1 MKKLKINYKR
11 IQYIIFSLI
20 FILVFSKNV
29 YSNDILFTIKG
40 NKFTDSDVIISLL
53 TEIPKNTDEDY
64 SNDIIKRL
72 NDSNLF
78 SNVEVKYNNNEY
90 IIFVQE
96 FLNINNIKFNNND
109 RLKDEDLETIIDE
122 INFKTYNTISLNL
135 FINQTKKI
143 YESFGYNDVKISYS
157 KKVNLENNTVDLLF
171 DINEGKITKI
181 NRIIINDNN
190 SFLDKD
196 IRNIITSKTKSLTN
210 IFANNNFKPLIVER
224 DKFLILDFYKN
235 NGYLDVEIDTKVE
248 YLKNNKV
255 NIYFKIKEGKIYQL
269 SSIEINDKKNLLN
282 KNILDLIQFKKDNF
296 ILTQNYF
303 SPENTKQ
310 FREDLSDIII
320 QNGIEYFEIITSDKV
335 EDTNIKIIFDIEKI
349 LPKYSNQI
357 NIVGNTRTFD
367 YVIRREIEID
377 EGDSYNSTQLNKIRE
392 KLISLNLFESVNIK
406 EEEIDKNLSN
416 IIIEIQEKQ
425 TGSFNAGLSIGTLDG
440 FALVTGLK
448 ERNFYGTGRSLD
460 ALINTSNNNN
470 EFKVVT
476 TDRLSYKNDA
486 DISYKLKYKQ
496 QDFSKSSSYNLDT
509 FTTGVGIGY
518 KINKNLFHNFDV
530 EYVLKD
536 YAITNST
543 TVSQSILDSSGGNMS
558 FLVKN
563 NFLYSSMNQGFIS
576 KNGNYFNFNNTFE
589 TPTSSANGYFRNII
603 TLKKYYSLTNKNIF
617 SAQSK
622 IGNIISLNNNE
633 ILADDK
639 FSLGGRWLRGFDNYG
654 VGPRNS
660 RNAYIGGN
668 NIIATKFDYAY
679 EITNNS
685 NFPIY
690 LNFFNDY
697 GLIWENKTKPTNSDN
712 SLRSSAG
719 FGFKYY
725 SPIGPIGFTWGF
737 PIQDEDYDIKR
748 MFLFS
753 VGNLDWS

>member
-248 YLKNNKV
+248 YLKNNK
-255 NIYFKIKEGKIYQL
+255 
-269 SSIEINDKKNLLN
+269 
-282 KNILDLIQFKKDNF
+282 
-296 ILTQNYF
+296 
-303 SPENTKQ
+303 
-310 FREDLSDIII
+310 
-320 QNGIEYFEIITSDKV
+320 
-335 EDTNIKIIFDIEKI
+335 
-349 LPKYSNQI
+349 
-357 NIVGNTRTFD
+357 
-367 YVIRREIEID
+367 
-377 EGDSYNSTQLNKIRE
+377 
-392 KLISLNLFESVNIK
+392 SL
-406 EEEIDKNLSN
+406 
-416 IIIEIQEKQ
+416 
-425 TGSFNAGLSIGTLDG
+425 
-440 FALVTGLK
+440 
-448 ERNFYGTGRSLD
+448 
-460 ALINTSNNNN
+460 
-470 EFKVVT
+470 
-476 TDRLSYKNDA
+476 
-486 DISYKLKYKQ
+486 
-496 QDFSKSSSYNLDT
+496 
-509 FTTGVGIGY
+509 
-518 KINKNLFHNFDV
+518 
-530 EYVLKD
+530 
-536 YAITNST
+536 
-543 TVSQSILDSSGGNMS
+543 
-558 FLVKN
+558 
-563 NFLYSSMNQGFIS
+563 
-576 KNGNYFNFNNTFE
+576 
-589 TPTSSANGYFRNII
+589 
-603 TLKKYYSLTNKNIF
+603 
-617 SAQSK
+617 
-622 IGNIISLNNNE
+622 
-633 ILADDK
+633 
-639 FSLGGRWLRGFDNYG
+639 
-654 VGPRNS
+654 
-660 RNAYIGGN
+660 
-668 NIIATKFDYAY
+668 
-679 EITNNS
+679 
-685 NFPIY
+685 
-690 LNFFNDY
+690 
-697 GLIWENKTKPTNSDN
+697 
-712 SLRSSAG
+712 
-719 FGFKYY
+719 
-725 SPIGPIGFTWGF
+725 
-737 PIQDEDYDIKR
+737 
-748 MFLFS
+748 
-753 VGNLDWS
+753 

>member
-1 MKKLKINYKR
+1 M
-11 IQYIIFSLI
+11 
-20 FILVFSKNV
+20 
-29 YSNDILFTIKG
+29 
-40 NKFTDSDVIISLL
+40 
-53 TEIPKNTDEDY
+53 
-64 SNDIIKRL
+64 
-72 NDSNLF
+72 
-78 SNVEVKYNNNEY
+78 
-90 IIFVQE
+90 
-96 FLNINNIKFNNND
+96 
-109 RLKDEDLETIIDE
+109 
-122 INFKTYNTISLNL
+122 
-135 FINQTKKI
+135 
-143 YESFGYNDVKISYS
+143 
-157 KKVNLENNTVDLLF
+157 
-171 DINEGKITKI
+171 
-181 NRIIINDNN
+181 
-190 SFLDKD
+190 
-196 IRNIITSKTKSLTN
+196 
-210 IFANNNFKPLIVER
+210 
-224 DKFLILDFYKN
+224 
-235 NGYLDVEIDTKVE
+235 
-248 YLKNNKV
+248 
-255 NIYFKIKEGKIYQL
+255 
-269 SSIEINDKKNLLN
+269 
-282 KNILDLIQFKKDNF
+282 
-296 ILTQNYF
+296 
-303 SPENTKQ
+303 
-310 FREDLSDIII
+310 
-320 QNGIEYFEIITSDKV
+320 
-335 EDTNIKIIFDIEKI
+335 
-349 LPKYSNQI
+349 
-357 NIVGNTRTFD
+357 
-367 YVIRREIEID
+367 
-377 EGDSYNSTQLNKIRE
+377 
-392 KLISLNLFESVNIK
+392 FESVNIK

-679 EITNNS
+679 EISNNS

-753 VGNLDWS
+753 VGNLD

>member
-1 MKKLKINYKR
+1 MYIQMIYYLPLREINLQ
-11 IQYIIFSLI
+11 I
-20 FILVFSKNV
+20 
-29 YSNDILFTIKG
+29 
-40 NKFTDSDVIISLL
+40 SDVIISLL

-90 IIFVQE
+90 IISVQE

-509 FTTGVGIGY
+509 LTTGVGIGY

-558 FLVKN
+558 F
-563 NFLYSSMNQGFIS
+563 
-576 KNGNYFNFNNTFE
+576 
-589 TPTSSANGYFRNII
+589 
-603 TLKKYYSLTNKNIF
+603 
-617 SAQSK
+617 
-622 IGNIISLNNNE
+622 
-633 ILADDK
+633 
-639 FSLGGRWLRGFDNYG
+639 
-654 VGPRNS
+654 
-660 RNAYIGGN
+660 
-668 NIIATKFDYAY
+668 
-679 EITNNS
+679 
-685 NFPIY
+685 
-690 LNFFNDY
+690 
-697 GLIWENKTKPTNSDN
+697 
-712 SLRSSAG
+712 
-719 FGFKYY
+719 
-725 SPIGPIGFTWGF
+725 
-737 PIQDEDYDIKR
+737 
-748 MFLFS
+748 
-753 VGNLDWS
+753 